1 MRPGQTQFPYVLISE
16 NMDLAGTCNDFAL
29 DGVKI
34 GLGVSTFRSESDFTT
49 IFNALCKAGT
59 DFSLIQAEDI
69 NYSGD
74 GRYSRIFGHIM

>member
-69 NYSGD
+69 N
-74 GRYSRIFGHIM
+74 